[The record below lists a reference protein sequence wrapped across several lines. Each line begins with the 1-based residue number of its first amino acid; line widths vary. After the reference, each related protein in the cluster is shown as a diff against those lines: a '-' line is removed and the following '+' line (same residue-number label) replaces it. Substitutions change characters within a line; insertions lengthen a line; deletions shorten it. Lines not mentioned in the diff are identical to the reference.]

1 VSGEQFFKQRTS
13 LYNAMPACWRKL
25 SVEDRHSVITIIKKI
40 YERAKELQQPLL
52 WKTADVIELSKDC
65 ALDDIIKLRA
75 CYLTSKIDPSVIVTT
90 DNDEAASVA
99 VDVANKNS
107 HENNGTT
114 TLFDYFTFMPPKLTA
129 KFKES
134 IAGLPPRQV
143 DDDEATARIFGEGS
157 LKVDLSKEPLFRS
170 EAQKELFDHM
180 CNKACESEWNNDKG
194 RQPSDYVNVEYSK
207 VQQLM
212 LNPSYKHVLMGFI
225 CYDVKGEGAKQK
237 IAKRQINLVEGNVN
251 SYSRCLNDPGRLA
264 SIKEMNQLAASVAEV
279 TADAEKAAAERKIAA
294 VAKSKDREKKKI
306 EEAAAEAKKKEE
318 LKPALEELMTKF
330 ACGEKTAPAGF
341 EELSRAQLINIM
353 KYFYESRPKG
363 MATMGKKKLVE
374 LVMKHYDPSYGE
386 NN

>member
-1 VSGEQFFKQRTS
+1 
-13 LYNAMPACWRKL
+13 
-25 SVEDRHSVITIIKKI
+25 VEFV
-40 YERAKELQQPLL
+40 
-52 WKTADVIELSKDC
+52 
-65 ALDDIIKLRA
+65 
-75 CYLTSKIDPSVIVTT
+75 LTSKIDPSVIVGGDTSA
-90 DNDEAASVA
+90 AASV
-99 VDVANKNS
+99 DVAAENS
-107 HENNGTT
+107 ESNGVA
-114 TLFDYFTFMPPKLTA
+114 TLLDYFTFMPPKLTA

-143 DDDEATARIFGEGS
+143 DDDAATARIFGEGS

-194 RQPSDYVNVEYSK
+194 RQPSDYVNVEYSN
-207 VQQLM
+207 VQQQM

-237 IAKRQINLVEGNVN
+237 IAKRRINLVEGNIN

-264 SIKEMNQLAASVAEV
+264 SIKKMNQLAASVAVV
-279 TADAEKAAAERKIAA
+279 TADAEKAAAERKKAA

-318 LKPALEELMTKF
+318 LKPGLEELMTKF
-330 ACGEKTAPAGF
+330 ATGEKTAPAGF
-341 EELSRAQLINIM
+341 EELPKVQLVNLM
-353 KYFYESRPKG
+353 KYFYESRPIG
-363 MATMGKKKLVE
+363 MATMSKTKLVE
-374 LVMKHYDPSYGE
+374 LVMKLYDPSYGE

>member
-1 VSGEQFFKQRTS
+1 
-13 LYNAMPACWRKL
+13 
-25 SVEDRHSVITIIKKI
+25 
-40 YERAKELQQPLL
+40 
-52 WKTADVIELSKDC
+52 
-65 ALDDIIKLRA
+65 
-75 CYLTSKIDPSVIVTT
+75 
-90 DNDEAASVA
+90 
-99 VDVANKNS
+99 
-107 HENNGTT
+107 
-114 TLFDYFTFMPPKLTA
+114 
-129 KFKES
+129 
-134 IAGLPPRQV
+134 
-143 DDDEATARIFGEGS
+143 

-170 EAQKELFDHM
+170 EAQKKLFDHM
-180 CNKACESEWNNDKG
+180 CNKACESEWSNDKG

-207 VQQLM
+207 DQQQM

-237 IAKRQINLVEGNVN
+237 IAKRRINLVEGNVN

-306 EEAAAEAKKKEE
+306 EEAAAEAKKKEQ
-318 LKPALEELMTKF
+318 LKPTLEELMTKF

-363 MATMGKKKLVE
+363 MATMGKNKLVE